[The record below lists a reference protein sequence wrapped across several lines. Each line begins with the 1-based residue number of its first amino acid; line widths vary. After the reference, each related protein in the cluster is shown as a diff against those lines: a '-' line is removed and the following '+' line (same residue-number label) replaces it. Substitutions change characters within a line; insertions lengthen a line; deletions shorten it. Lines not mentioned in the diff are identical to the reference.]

1 MNSSG
6 EFGPI
11 LTHVANCADQNKAT
25 WKEWEQGRTGRL
37 AVFRYECTESESA
50 TDGAGTPRGSPATL
64 TITGE
69 IAFDPHD
76 GTIMRLMRI
85 SRGKVDWFLHKGAL
99 WERAIM
105 VEYLPQEIDG
115 RSYVC
120 PVKSVV
126 MYPMPPHTQQDR
138 DIEQNFVYYLPVDEF
153 INDVYFDQYHL
164 FKAKAQML
172 PGYTAQPH

>member
-6 EFGPI
+6 EFGAI

-25 WKEWEQGRTGRL
+25 WKEWEQGQTGLL
-37 AVFRYECTESESA
+37 AVFLYECTESESA
-50 TDGAGTPRGSPATL
+50 TDGAGAPRGSPATM
-64 TITGE
+64 TISGE

-76 GTIMRLMRI
+76 GTIMRLTRI

-115 RSYVC
+115 HSYVC

-126 MYPMPPHTQQDR
+126 MYPMPPYSQQDK
-138 DIEQNFVYYLPVDEF
+138 DIEEGRTYYLPVDEF
-153 INDVYFDQYHL
+153 LNDVYFDQYHL

-172 PGYTAQPH
+172 PGYTPQPH